1 MPLLRLRDLHT
12 GSLSEFESAE
22 VRIGRDP
29 ELELTVS
36 GEGSHVVSGSHA
48 RFFYRV
54 GRWWIEDTGSRNGT
68 YVGDRRLVP
77 RESEVIAPGTVIRF
91 GKTGPRFRIET
102 AASRALD
109 ATLVEQ
115 AAEGVPAEAPPV
127 PGLGPEAAHP
137 TPRSPVVVKLVL
149 EEARSGQRFEAA
161 GARIRIGR
169 AADCEVRP
177 LGLDDELI
185 SRIHAEIL
193 LKDDGSTVIRDARSV
208 NGTFLNGEYLE
219 REEKL
224 KEGDQIALGEEGPVL
239 VVEKLSVSLAPE
251 KAAGGLSTLLV
262 RRVVEEI
269 SHGSA
274 ARVRQLVWTIL
285 AVVVTAVVGLY
296 LLTEKRERDT
306 SAALEEQRRALEEHR
321 QALEDYRHALARQRE
336 TTDSVLWAAATEYE
350 RLRTELETARE
361 GAAPA
366 VVVDS
371 LRQALIEA
379 DRRTQ
384 ALEASLARSQAALT
398 RQLAAGDSARRRAA
412 AEVARLRVEL
422 ERARGA
428 QVSPG
433 LVDSL
438 RQAIQ
443 EAEEQAANIG
453 AQLRA
458 VSGVNLAGVAQAN
471 QRAVGLVTVFMGL
484 RLFDGSGF
492 VITPSGY
499 FVTNRH
505 VAQPDGEQPDSLFVT
520 LADERFRIAAEV
532 IAVAPPGGPDLAVL
546 RILDHRGPYIEKV
559 DWSGTRA
566 TQGEPAALIGFPAGL
581 GAALDQTRRVR
592 TSMSAGIFSKV
603 TPELVQFDGF
613 TVEGSSGSPV
623 FNASGEVVGVHR
635 GSLRGATGLGFAV
648 PIKQLVPLLPAEVKA
663 ELGVE

>member
-1 MPLLRLRDLHT
+1 MPFLSLRDLRT
-12 GSLSEFESAE
+12 GYLSEFDSAE
-22 VRIGRDP
+22 VRVGRDP
-29 ELELTVS
+29 GLDLTVS
-36 GEGSHVVSGSHA
+36 GEGSHVVSGSHI

-68 YVGDRRLVP
+68 YIGDRRLVR
-77 RESEVIAPGTVIRF
+77 RESEVIAPGTVIRL
-91 GKTGPRFRIET
+91 GKTGPRLRIEA

-109 ATLVEQ
+109 ATFVEQ
-115 AAEGVPAEAPPV
+115 TPEAVPAETPSA
-127 PGLGPEAAHP
+127 PGLGPAA
-137 TPRSPVVVKLVL
+137 PRPPPMSPIVVKVVL

-161 GARIRIGR
+161 AARIRIGR
-169 AADCEVRP
+169 GADCEVRP
-177 LGLDDELI
+177 IGMDDQLI
-185 SRIHAEIL
+185 SRIHSEIL
-193 LKDDGSTVIRDARSV
+193 LKDDGSVVVRDARSV
-208 NGTFLNGEYLE
+208 NGTYLNGEYLE
-219 REEKL
+219 SEERL
-224 KEGDQIALGEEGPVL
+224 NEGDQIALGEEGPVL
-239 VVEKLSVSLAPE
+239 VVEKLSVSLAG

-269 SHGSA
+269 SQGSA

-306 SAALEEQRRALEEHR
+306 AAAFEEQRRTLEEHR
-321 QALEDYRHALARQRE
+321 LALEDYRRALARQRA

-350 RLRTELETARE
+350 RLRSELEVARE

-371 LRQALIEA
+371 LRLALMEA

-398 RQLAAGDSARRRAA
+398 RQLAAGDSARRRAS
-412 AEVARLRVEL
+412 AEVARLQAEL
-422 ERARGA
+422 EGARQA

-433 LVDSL
+433 LLDSL

-443 EAEEQAANIG
+443 EAEEQASSIG

-458 VSGVNLAGVAQAN
+458 VSGVNLAAVAQAN
-471 QRAVGLVTVFMGL
+471 QAAVGLVTVFMGL

-505 VAQPDGEQPDSLFVT
+505 VAQPDGEQPDSVFVT
-520 LADERFRIAAEV
+520 MADERFRVAAEV
-532 IAVAPPGGPDLAVL
+532 VAVAPPGSPDLAVL
-546 RILDHRGPYIEKV
+546 RILDYRGAQVEKV
-559 DWSGTRA
+559 DWSGTKA

-603 TPELVQFDGF
+603 TPELIQFDGF

-623 FNASGEVVGVHR
+623 FNASGEVVAVHR
-635 GSLRGATGLGFAV
+635 GSLRGATGLAFAV
-648 PIKQLVPLLPAEVKA
+648 PIKQLVSLLPPEVKA
-663 ELGVE
+663 ELGIE